1 MQKPPIPSTLLS
13 RWPGR
18 IVFMLLLS
26 LFIRRPSS
34 GGIGKSMAGFD
45 PFGFYLSAEKQCVLA
60 PPARGDRSFPIPPAA
75 QDRWTALVSFTSH
88 SPPAI
93 GRMKI
98 PNIRCPDGFVVQKA
112 SRAPRDDDSG
122 ENCRAISQG
131 RPPPEACTRPNG
143 RN

>member
-1 MQKPPIPSTLLS
+1 MQKPPFPSTFLS

-18 IVFMLLLS
+18 IVIILLLS

-34 GGIGKSMAGFD
+34 GGIGKSMAGFN

-98 PNIRCPDGFVVQKA
+98 PNIRCPDGRLLRQA
-112 SRAPRDDDSG
+112 RGDNDG